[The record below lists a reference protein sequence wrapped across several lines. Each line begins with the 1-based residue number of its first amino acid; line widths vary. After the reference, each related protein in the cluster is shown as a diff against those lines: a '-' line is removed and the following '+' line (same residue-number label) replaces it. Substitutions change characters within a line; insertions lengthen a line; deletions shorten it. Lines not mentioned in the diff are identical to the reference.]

1 MARENRKYNEL
12 RNVEIIP
19 NVNLY
24 AEGSCLIK
32 CGNTHVLCTASVDDK
47 IPQWLKG
54 EEKGWITAEYALLPR
69 ATHTR
74 VNRETKGVSG
84 RTHEIQRLIG
94 RALRA
99 VCDLSVLKDFVIH
112 IDCDVLQADG
122 GTRTASITGGFVAL
136 YIALEKM
143 VKNEQITH
151 NPLRES
157 VGAISVGICNGKALL
172 DLEYEEDSSAEVDA
186 NFVLTESGN
195 IVEIQGTAEE
205 KPFSKTAY
213 LELMELA
220 QEGINNLIIKQ
231 KEAIKNAKI

>member
-1 MARENRKYNEL
+1 MVRENRKYNEL

-19 NVNLY
+19 DVNLY

-32 CGNTHVLCTASVDDK
+32 CGNTHVLCMASVDNK

-74 VNRETKGVSG
+74 VSRETKGVGG

-143 VKNEQITH
+143 VKNGQITH

-157 VGAISVGICNGKALL
+157 VGAVSVGICDGKALL
-172 DLEYEEDSSAEVDA
+172 DLEYEEDSNAEVDA

-220 QEGINNLIIKQ
+220 QNGVNNLIIKQ